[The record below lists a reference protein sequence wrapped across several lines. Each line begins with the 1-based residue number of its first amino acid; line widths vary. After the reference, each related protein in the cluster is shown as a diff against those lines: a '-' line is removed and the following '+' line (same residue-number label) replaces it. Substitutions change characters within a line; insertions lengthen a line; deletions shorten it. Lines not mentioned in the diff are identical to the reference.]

1 MALALS
7 EHFTYKKLLAFTAP
21 SILMMIFTSIYY
33 VVDGFFVSNYA
44 GETQFAAVNFI
55 MPFIIIFGSIGFMF
69 GSGGSALISKTFGEG
84 DKEKANSLFSLFVYT
99 IFVSGVVLAVI
110 GIVFIDKIALLLGSD
125 ENMLEFCVIYGRIIL
140 AVLPLNM
147 LQYAFQTF
155 FSTAE
160 KPMLGFIVTLIAG
173 CSNMVLDWLFIAVFK
188 WSVAGAAAATAISQ
202 AAGGLIPLIYFFLPN
217 KSSLRLG
224 KTHVDFRALFKAS
237 SNGISEF
244 LSNVAAAVVG
254 MLYNAQ
260 LMKYA
265 GQDGVSAYGV
275 LMYVAMIF
283 CAIFIGYSMGTAPII
298 GYHYGAENH
307 GEVKDILKKSLIIIG
322 ITSVAMVGL
331 ALGLAYP
338 LSMIFVGYNTN
349 LVELTLRAFYFYSF
363 EFLFAGIGIFGSSF
377 FTALNDGVTSALI
390 SFLRTMF
397 FQVVT
402 VLIFPLLWGV
412 DGIWIS
418 MTFADFAS
426 AIVAITC
433 LLVKRKK
440 YQY

>member
-1 MALALS
+1 MAVSLS

-69 GSGGSALISKTFGEG
+69 GAGGSALISKTFGEG
-84 DKEKANSLFSLFVYT
+84 DKEKANSLFSLFVYV
-99 IFVSGVVLAVI
+99 ILISGVILAII
-110 GIVFIDKIALLLGSD
+110 GIIFIEKIALLLGAN
-125 ENMLEFCVIYGRIIL
+125 EQMLDFCVIYGRIIL

-160 KPMLGFIVTLIAG
+160 KPMLGFVVTVIAG
-173 CSNMVLDWLFIAVFK
+173 CSNMVLDWLFIAVFN
-188 WSVAGAAAATAISQ
+188 WDVAGAAIATAISQ
-202 AAGGLIPLIYFFLPN
+202 AAGGLIPLIYFFSPN

-224 KTHVDFRALFKAS
+224 KTKVDFGALFKAA

-265 GQDGVSAYGV
+265 GQNGVSAYGV

-283 CAIFIGYSMGTAPII
+283 CGIFIGYSMGTAPII
-298 GYHYGAENH
+298 GFHYGAENST
-307 GEVKDILKKSLIIIG
+307 EVKNVLKKSLKIIG
-322 ITSVAMVGL
+322 VSSVAMVAL

-338 LSMIFVGYNTN
+338 LSIIFVGYNQK

-390 SFLRTMF
+390 SFLRTMV
-397 FQVVT
+397 FQVVA
-402 VLIFPLLWGV
+402 VLIFPLHWGV

-418 MTFADFAS
+418 MTFADFA
-426 AIVAITC
+426 AAVVAVIC
-433 LLVKRKK
+433 LLTKRKK
-440 YQY
+440 YRY